1 MYANESQKP
10 ENNDDLQK
18 LWQQSIH
25 NDSIKL
31 KAGQMIL
38 DIKKEVQRIEYI
50 FPSGKWSVDL
60 VLIFMAVRGTVRLFN
75 GIEIGD
81 TNKIIF
87 AVADMIFWSLLA
99 VRQIIVDINT
109 SRFNENNERGYCRK
123 QLERIR
129 LQIMY
134 IRYLSPFLTTI
145 LTLALLLSMWLDF
158 RVWWALFYCC
168 CIGLGVYMEIL
179 NQSLVKEKLLPLRN
193 KLESALQQLNEK
205 A

>member
-1 MYANESQKP
+1 MHANESQEPKS
-10 ENNDDLQK
+10 NDDLQQ

-25 NDSIKL
+25 NESIKL

-38 DIKKEVQRIEYI
+38 DIKQEVQRIEYI

-60 VLIFMAVRGTVRLFN
+60 VLIFMAVRGVVRLFN

-99 VRQIIVDINT
+99 IRQIIVDNKT
-109 SRFNENNERGYCRK
+109 SHFNENNERGYCRK

-134 IRYLSPFLTTI
+134 MRYLSPFLSTV

-168 CIGLGVYMEIL
+168 GIGVIVYMEL
-179 NQSLVKEKLLPLRN
+179 SNRSLVKEKLLPLRD
-193 KLESALQQLNEK
+193 KLESALQHLNEK

>member
-1 MYANESQKP
+1 MHANESQEPKS
-10 ENNDDLQK
+10 NDDLQQ

-25 NDSIKL
+25 NESIKL
-31 KAGQMIL
+31 KARQMIL
-38 DIKKEVQRIEYI
+38 DIKQEVQRIEYI

-60 VLIFMAVRGTVRLFN
+60 VLIFMAVRGIVRLFN

-87 AVADMIFWSLLA
+87 AVADIIFWSLLA
-99 VRQIIVDINT
+99 MRQIIVDNKT
-109 SRFNENNERGYCRK
+109 SHFNENNERGYCRK

-134 IRYLSPFLTTI
+134 MRYLSPFLSTV

-168 CIGLGVYMEIL
+168 GIGVIVYMEL
-179 NQSLVKEKLLPLRN
+179 SNRSLVKEKLIPLRD
-193 KLESALQQLNEK
+193 KLESALQHLNEK